1 MQHPYGVRDVE
12 RLIGLPRATLR
23 TLIEAGFVLP
33 ERGPRNALR
42 FSFRDL
48 ILLRTAQGL
57 VDAKVSNRRIARSL
71 KELRRHLPDAM
82 PLSGVSISAVAD
94 RIAVRMKE
102 GGRWLADS
110 GQYLLELGSDP
121 IGDNRGQTPFRENRG
136 QTPFPGGS
144 RKPGSDPGFPPGGK
158 STPTPFFEQGLELEE
173 RDPKGA
179 MQAYA
184 RAIAAEPGHLDARIN
199 LALLLHEARR
209 HAEAERAYLD
219 ALDACGADAV
229 LLFNFA
235 VLLEDMGHAPQ
246 AIRAYQAAI
255 QVEPGMADAHYNLAL
270 LHEQAG
276 RGKEAIRHMSQYRR
290 LRK

>member
-1 MQHPYGVRDVE
+1 MHPYGVREVE

-23 TLIEAGFVLP
+23 TLIDAGFVVP

-42 FSFRDL
+42 FSFQDL
-48 ILLRTAQGL
+48 VVLRTAQAL

-71 KELRRHLPDAM
+71 KELRRHLPEAM

-94 RIAVRMKE
+94 RIAVRLKEE

-110 GQYLLELGSDP
+110 GQYLLELDRPGTDTVS
-121 IGDNRGQTPFRENRG
+121 NRGQTL
-136 QTPFPGGS
+136 FPSGS
-144 RKPGSDPGFPPGGK
+144 PLSRPAEKESVPGL
-158 STPTPFFEQGLELEE
+158 FEEALELEQ

-184 RAIAAEPGHLDARIN
+184 RAIAAEPAHLDARIN

-209 HAEAERAYLD
+209 YAEAERAYLE
-219 ALDACGADAV
+219 ALDHCGADAV

-235 VLLEDMGHAPQ
+235 VLLEDMGHVPQ

-270 LHEQAG
+270 LHESAG

>member
-1 MQHPYGVRDVE
+1 MHPYGFRDVE

-23 TLIEAGFVLP
+23 TLIDAGFVVP
-33 ERGPRNALR
+33 GRGPRNALR
-42 FSFRDL
+42 FTFRDL

-57 VDAKVSNRRIARSL
+57 VDANVSNRRIAKSL
-71 KELRRHLPDAM
+71 KELRRHLPDAV
-82 PLSGVSISAVAD
+82 PLSGVAISAVAD
-94 RIAVRMKE
+94 RIVVRLKEE

-110 GQYLLELGSDP
+110 GQYLLELGTENNGVGVNFPSAGKSTP
-121 IGDNRGQTPFRENRG
+121 TPF
-136 QTPFPGGS
+136 S
-144 RKPGSDPGFPPGGK
+144 AK

-179 MQAYA
+179 LQAYA
-184 RAIAAEPGHLDARIN
+184 KAIAAEPAHLDARIN
-199 LALLLHEARR
+199 MALLLHEARR
-209 HAEAERAYLD
+209 HADAERAYLA

-235 VLLEDMGHAPQ
+235 VLLEDMGHIPQ
-246 AIRAYQAAI
+246 AVRAYEAAV
-255 QVEPGMADAHYNLAL
+255 QVDPGMADAHYNLAL

-276 RGKEAIRHMSQYRR
+276 RGKDAIRHMSQYRR